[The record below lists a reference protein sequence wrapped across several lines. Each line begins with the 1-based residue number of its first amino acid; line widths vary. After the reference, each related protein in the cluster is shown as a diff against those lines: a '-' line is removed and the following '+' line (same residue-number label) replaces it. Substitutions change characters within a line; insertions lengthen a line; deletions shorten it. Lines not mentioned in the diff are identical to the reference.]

1 MWIRSFWS
9 GCSIRALD
17 THYAVWVYQTAI
29 FSQWLTYAPKRCG
42 WFHQTHRWISYV
54 PQKLWCLVH
63 ICRESCTR
71 REAHSIYHAKL
82 SNARKSTES
91 CVLSRAP
98 QSRKCSS
105 RLDRLQSSIVPW
117 SDLSVAQFY
126 LFSVPLLNN
135 CSARQ
140 NLWPPATGKPSFPQ
154 SHIAKCRW
162 PARFSTKYC
171 PSSSS
176 CFRRNILALPLQCG
190 GLPLRRS
197 LILTMCRNSGRKL
210 WYEVVHPSPDIL

>member
-1 MWIRSFWS
+1 M
-9 GCSIRALD
+9 
-17 THYAVWVYQTAI
+17 
-29 FSQWLTYAPKRCG
+29 
-42 WFHQTHRWISYV
+42 
-54 PQKLWCLVH
+54 
-63 ICRESCTR
+63 R
-71 REAHSIYHAKL
+71 REVHSTYHAKL

-126 LFSVPLLNN
+126 LFSVQPLNN

-140 NLWPPATGKPSFPQ
+140 NLWPPATGKPSFPR
-154 SHIAKCRW
+154 SHRAKCRW
-162 PARFSTKYC
+162 LGQFSTKYC

-210 WYEVVHPSPDIL
+210 WYEVGHPSLDILWAAIAPVWQLVPTQSHNKTGVTRLRAWSPAAFAGTRRRSGGRASVPVVCWVCHCTFYFILKS